1 MVVTEK
7 HHRRAIFR
15 ALLPYYGKIVSPQ
28 FLKKTMTFIPDIERI
43 HPLIEGIY
51 KPAGSE
57 YALSIASMKTNP
69 YADKLTY
76 LPDGRWYIKYS
87 AKSGG
92 KDLAVNQGL
101 FKCMIDKEPI
111 IVLEQISNKESRQGT
126 QYRLMGLGLIDS
138 YDPDQDAF
146 LVLHVDFATFEN
158 VSYGEQEEKIVA
170 SALRSNTLEK
180 FIPFIEENKAIYK
193 ISAQKRDKAFKDVV
207 LEQYAFKCAVTGQQY
222 YSDHLIEAQAAHII
236 PRRINGSDDP
246 RNGIALSRTAHW
258 AFDQGMFTL
267 SDQYEIIVH
276 PKARH
281 ARRINNF
288 SIIELQGQ
296 PINKPDDDAFWP
308 HKDAIDWHRTEV
320 FDRFN
325 P

>member
-7 HHRRAIFR
+7 QNRWAIFR
-15 ALLPYYGKIVSPQ
+15 ALLPYYGKIVTPN
-28 FLKKTMTFIPDIERI
+28 FLKRTAEYIPGIERI

-57 YALSIASMKTNP
+57 YALSIASMKTNR

-87 AKSGG
+87 AKFGG

-101 FKCMIDKEPI
+101 FKCMLDKEPI
-111 IVLEQISNKESRQGT
+111 IVLEQLSNKTSRQGT
-126 QYRLMGLGLIDS
+126 QYRIMGLGLIDA
-138 YDPDQDAF
+138 YDAAQDIFAIQH
-146 LVLHVDFATFEN
+146 LDFTMFER

-170 SALRSNTLEK
+170 SALRSNALEK
-180 FIPFIEENKAIYK
+180 FVPFIEEDKAIYK
-193 ISAQKRDKAFKDVV
+193 ISVQKRDRAFKDVV
-207 LEQYAFKCAVTGQQY
+207 LEQYAFTCAVTRQQY
-222 YSDHLIEAQAAHII
+222 YSDHLVEAQAAHII
-236 PRRINGSDDP
+236 PRNINGSDDP
-246 RNGIALSRTAHW
+246 RNGIALSHTAHW

-267 SDQYEIIVH
+267 SAQYEIIVH
-276 PKARH
+276 PKAKH
-281 ARRINNF
+281 ARINNF
-288 SIIELQGQ
+288 PIIDLQGQ

-308 HKDAIDWHRTEV
+308 HIDAIEWHKAEV

>member
-7 HHRRAIFR
+7 QNRREIFR

-28 FLKKTMTFIPDIERI
+28 FLKKTAMIIPGIERI

-92 KDLAVNQGL
+92 KDIAVNRGL
-101 FKCMIDKEPI
+101 FKCMLDKEPI
-111 IVLEQISNKESRQGT
+111 IVLEQISSKESRQGT
-126 QYRLMGLGLIDS
+126 QYRIMGLGLIDT
-138 YDPDQDAF
+138 YDADQDVFAIQ
-146 LVLHVDFATFEN
+146 HVDFATLER
-158 VSYGEQEEKIVA
+158 VSYGEQEEKVIA

-180 FIPFIEENKAIYK
+180 FVPFIEENKAIYK
-193 ISAQKRDKAFKDVV
+193 VSAQKRDKAFKDVV
-207 LEQYAFKCAVTGQQY
+207 LEQYAFTCAVTGQQY
-222 YSDHLIEAQAAHII
+222 YSDHLVEAQAAHII

-246 RNGIALSRTAHW
+246 RNGIALSHTAHW

-281 ARRINNF
+281 ARINKF
-288 SIIELQGQ
+288 SIIDLQGQ

-308 HKDAIDWHRTEV
+308 HKEAIDWHKTEV